1 MTNENIGEQPN
12 EEQANAPVEA
22 NEKSA
27 VSDEGSPKSSELGKF
42 KSAEALLAAYN
53 SLEAEFTRK
62 SQRLS
67 EIEKEK
73 AQATTEN
80 DPKVIEDELQVF
92 LSNNSEAV
100 PYADELKE
108 NALKQSGKPD
118 FEKLYQDL
126 ALANLINGNSKQDNP
141 IIKKYVFQDEEL
153 KKIVVENYMKQ
164 LSIQKTPI
172 VINSEIGEKVA
183 GQKPV
188 TPNSLAEAKGL
199 VEKLFS

>member
-1 MTNENIGEQPN
+1 MANELIGEQPI

-22 NEKSA
+22 SEESA
-27 VSDEGSPKSSELGKF
+27 VSEEGSPKQSEFGKF

-67 EIEKEK
+67 EIEKEQ
-73 AQATTEN
+73 AQSTNAI
-80 DPKVIEDELQVF
+80 DPAVIENELNVF
-92 LSNNSEAV
+92 LSKNSEAV

-108 NALKQSGKPD
+108 MALKQNGKPE
-118 FEKLYQDL
+118 FEQLYQSL
-126 ALANLINGNSKQDNP
+126 ALTKLASGYSKQDNP

-153 KKIVVENYMKQ
+153 KKMVVENYMKQ
-164 LSIQKTPI
+164 LSNQKTPI
-172 VINSEIGEKVA
+172 VINSEMGEKVA
-183 GQKPV
+183 GQKPA
-188 TPNSLAEAKGL
+188 TPNSLADAKGL

>member
-1 MTNENIGEQPN
+1 MENKSIGEQPIK
-12 EEQANAPVEA
+12 EQANAPVEA
-22 NEKSA
+22 NEVSA
-27 VSDEGSPKSSELGKF
+27 VSEEGSPKQGEFGKF

-73 AQATTEN
+73 AQSTNQN
-80 DPKVIEDELQVF
+80 DPKMIENELNVF
-92 LSNNSEAV
+92 LSKNSEAM

-108 NALKQSGKPD
+108 MALKQNGKPE
-118 FEKLYQDL
+118 FEQLYQSL
-126 ALANLINGNSKQDNP
+126 ALTKLASGYSKQDKP

-153 KKIVVENYMKQ
+153 KKMVVENYMKQ
-164 LSIQKTPI
+164 LSNQKTPI
-172 VINSEIGEKVA
+172 VINSEMGEKVA
-183 GQKPV
+183 GQKPA
-188 TPNSLAEAKGL
+188 TPNSLSEAKGL